1 MQKPRFS
8 KKLVAL
14 GLALASAALALGT
27 PAGTVIQ
34 NIAMFEF
41 NDEAGN
47 EVKVPSPAVTTTVI
61 PVCSPS
67 VLPNGTVASPGQ
79 VMTAMPGNGVV
90 FQYTLTNAS
99 NAANTFSLSV
109 LNDAASQFTPG
120 GMTVYQDT
128 NGNGQIDGGESPITQ
143 LTLPVDGSANLLV
156 RADTPGNA
164 RGNAY
169 VNLVA
174 ACATNVTGAGSERDD
189 NNVARINLTE
199 PPAFAIAKTFTPAQ
213 VKPGGETTVDI
224 AASNSGGVSR
234 EVTVSD
240 FLNTPAMRD
249 FTFISASARLTGTAA
264 GAVLEYSAD
273 GNTWS
278 SSEPSSVVA
287 VRARA
292 SSMTT
297 GSTLG
302 LNFRLKAPEADLGT
316 RRNIAQLVSS
326 GQTIEGPADV
336 TVKYYPV
343 IALGPINNPE
353 ANPGGE
359 MSTDDRQVKA
369 VALVGQELCFSH
381 TVKNLGERDDT
392 ITTTGAVNTGAAG
405 IVFRDM
411 NGNKLNEPF
420 SVTLAPQATS
430 DFKACYT
437 PTQAGGPDEA
447 LKVTL
452 TSTSG
457 RGAANNSTVDVVSTV
472 AENKIKPVKTGS
484 KGSALVA
491 PGDQISYTLSFTNN
505 QSFAL
510 NNVVLTDNLNT
521 IEQTCGGGGISASLT
536 TTKPASQTSTSTL
549 NAQGVA
555 GRGMA
560 GQRLTGQEITT
571 NALDFISADQGG
583 TLDGTNVIW
592 KFAVVQPGQTVTV
605 NLKVKM
611 PDGTP
616 DCASITN
623 VYNVTSDEIGTP
635 LPSNPVVNPVFNPDN
650 LSFSKTSTPA
660 TVMVGEEITYIF
672 TVTNK
677 STTMPLN
684 NVAVDDVLPEGLSY
698 VAGSST
704 LDGASI
710 TPVIDPANPRHY
722 TWTVPGLAVNGNA
735 EIRFRALVTP
745 GNDKEVPQLVNNAT
759 ATAVASG
766 RVVKTPVRSA
776 VNKILPLSFGP
787 NNADVVGYVFQDLN
801 RNGVYDYGKDIP
813 VQNARVI
820 LANGRTS
827 LTDQEGRYHFRNVR
841 EGNWA
846 LRLDPNST
854 CFQNLNMPQD
864 AGLEGSRSVYVRNL
878 TSVDFPLAPDA
889 GDIAVIRDTTL
900 NIKGGPAD
908 AQNTLA
914 VRKQVFSTTKD
925 PTLYTAQ
932 LMLTASAP
940 LHALTLTDP
949 LPEGAQLVSGQ
960 NVLNIDPLPG
970 GTRSLTY
977 SFRYTGDVKGAVTD
991 PAASWRY

>member
-14 GLALASAALALGT
+14 GLSLASAALALGT

-41 NDEAGN
+41 NN
-47 EVKVPSPAVTTTVI
+47 EDGTKVKVPSPPVTTTVV

-99 NAANTFSLSV
+99 NSANTFSLSV
-109 LNDAASQFTPG
+109 LNDAASQFTSA
-120 GMTVYQDT
+120 MTVYQDT
-128 NGNGQIDGGESPITQ
+128 NGNGQIDSGESPITQ

-213 VKPGGETTVDI
+213 VKPGGETTVNI
-224 AASNSGGVSR
+224 TASNSGGVSK

-240 FLNTPAMRD
+240 FLKTPAMRE

-278 SSEPSSVVA
+278 TSEPSSVVA

-297 GSTLG
+297 GTTLG

-316 RRNIAQLVSS
+316 RRNIAQLVST

-359 MSTDDRQVKA
+359 MSADDRQVKA
-369 VALVGQELCFSH
+369 VAVVGQALCFSH

-411 NGNKLNEPF
+411 NGNKLSEPF

-437 PTQAGGPDEA
+437 PTQTGGPDEA
-447 LKVTL
+447 IKVTL

-457 RGAANNSTVDVVSTV
+457 RGAANNSTVDVISTV
-472 AENKIKPVKTGS
+472 AENRIKPVKTGN

-491 PGDQISYTLSFTNN
+491 PGDQISYALSFTNS

-510 NNVVLTDNLNT
+510 NNVVLTDNLKN
-521 IEQTCGGGGISASLT
+521 IEQTCGQGGVPGSVT
-536 TTKPASQTSTSTL
+536 TST
-549 NAQGVA
+549 
-555 GRGMA
+555 
-560 GQRLTGQEITT
+560 
-571 NALDFISADQGG
+571 LDFISADQGG

-592 KFAVVQPGQTVTV
+592 KFAAVQPGQAVTV
-605 NLKVKM
+605 NLKVKV

-623 VYNVTSDEIGTP
+623 VYTVTSDEINTP
-635 LPSNPVVNPVFNPDN
+635 LPSNPVINPVFNPDN
-650 LSFSKTSTPA
+650 LTFSKTSTPS
-660 TVMVGEEITYIF
+660 TVVVGEEITYIF

-698 VAGSST
+698 VEGSST

-745 GNDKEVPQLVNNAT
+745 GQETPQLVNNAT

-766 RVVKTPVRSA
+766 RVVKTPTRSA

-827 LTDQEGRYHFRNVR
+827 LTDQQGRYHFRNVR

-854 CFQNLNMPQD
+854 YFQNLNMPQD

-900 NIKGGPAD
+900 NIKGGPAN

-925 PTLYTAQ
+925 TTLYTVQ

-970 GTRSLTY
+970 GIRSLTY